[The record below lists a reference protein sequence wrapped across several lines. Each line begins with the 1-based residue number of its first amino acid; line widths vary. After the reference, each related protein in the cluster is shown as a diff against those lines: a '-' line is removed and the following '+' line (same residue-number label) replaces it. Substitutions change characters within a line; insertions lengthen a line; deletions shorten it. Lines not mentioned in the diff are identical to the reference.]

1 MERGT
6 FWMVP
11 NYRSSTGVILLPN
24 EIPLPI
30 GLGHLLRII
39 PQCTS
44 NSKHEIPRQHRWCS
58 GPGYFDLRNIR
69 MPRLSVLDRRCS
81 DQLWS
86 VAAKA
91 PFELLRFCSRQC

>member
-1 MERGT
+1 MAAPKLESERLRELKYPPPT
-6 FWMVP
+6 S
-11 NYRSSTGVILLPN
+11 RL
-24 EIPLPI
+24 IPLPI
-30 GLGHLLRII
+30 ALGHLLRII

-44 NSKHEIPRQHRWCS
+44 NSKHEILRQHRWSS

-86 VAAKA
+86 IAAKA